1 MVEVK
6 EMRGA
11 PRAPMGTK
19 IKWSIA
25 GSSQWHE
32 DNSQNV
38 SSAGMMLRT
47 QESIEPG
54 STIKLSFNLPNLKFQ
69 APITVEAEVVREVKR
84 NGRQIG
90 LGLKFLTLKSTNYQ
104 VIEEFVYRILDLPRD
119 ENMAELGSNDSS
131 GYSFQMDRLIREA
144 EIKKLEALERKIV
157 KEQTER
163 RRVFYKLWI
172 RRGVLTGLLLCSF
185 FLLFKAV
192 RFFLDLADRI
202 NVGQ

>member
-1 MVEVK
+1 
-6 EMRGA
+6 MRGA
-11 PRAPMGTK
+11 PRVPMGTK
-19 IKWSIA
+19 IKWCLA

-38 SSAGMMLRT
+38 SSTGMMLRT

-69 APITVEAEVVREVKR
+69 APITVQAEVVREVKR
-84 NGRQIG
+84 NDRQIG
-90 LGLKFLTLKSTNYQ
+90 LGLRFLTLKSSNYQ
-104 VIEEFVYRILDLPRD
+104 VLEEFVYRILDLPRD
-119 ENMAELGSNDSS
+119 ANMAELGNQDSS

-163 RRVFYKLWI
+163 RRVSFKRWI
-172 RRGVLTGLLLCSF
+172 RRVVLTGLVLCSF
-185 FLLFKAV
+185 FLLFKMV
-192 RFFLDLADRI
+192 CFFLDLADRI
-202 NVGQ
+202 SVGQ